1 MKSKLNKFL
10 RYLQI
15 EKGVPQGTIEAYQL
29 DIEKGLIPFL
39 QQRGKSEIAEVTRDD
54 IRAYLDYLVVDRGN
68 SNVTRARK
76 LAATRSFFNYL
87 VEIEEL
93 KANPAS
99 SIKSPRIPEVQPEY
113 LTEEECIHF

>member
-15 EKGVPQGTIEAYQL
+15 EKGFSQGTIEAYQL

-39 QQRGKSEIAEVTRDD
+39 HQRGKSDTAKVTKDD

-68 SNVTRARK
+68 ASVTRARK
-76 LAATRSFFNYL
+76 LAAIKSLFNYL
-87 VEIEEL
+87 VETEAL

-99 SIKSPRIPEVQPEY
+99 SIKSPRIPEMQPEY
-113 LTEEECIHF
+113 N